1 MVSISQNA
9 EGVIN
14 SSSQTYNT
22 AGIRHLPIEE
32 QVRYRKDKVDTWLRL
47 RADGYTAERAAE
59 RVGVPVR
66 TLYEWKKKPIPESTR
81 PHNVRTRADQR
92 RYKKLRNIVLKL
104 RMKKPTWGRVKVHAV
119 MERDGVKVCR
129 SMVGRI
135 ISELIEEREVASY
148 FSGKFAKK
156 RNTNRSSR
164 THATPRPKE
173 GLPSTEPGGVVQID
187 TTYYKLG
194 SNRFIYQISGICTY
208 SKLTVAHLFDAPN
221 SENATYLL
229 KKLLRRAPF
238 NVQSVQTDQGS
249 EFKGRFEHACMGRE
263 LPFYVN
269 HPHTPKQ
276 NAFIER
282 FNRTVKDEFLSRDD
296 LPFDDLKAMNREL
309 DKYIKSFNTQ
319 RPHQGINNLTPMEF
333 IQQHLEAQRA

>member
-1 MVSISQNA
+1 MVSISQSTECA
-9 EGVIN
+9 IN
-14 SSSQTYNT
+14 RSSQTYDT
-22 AGIRHLPIEE
+22 AEIRHLSIDE

-47 RADGYTAERAAE
+47 RADGYTAENAAKK
-59 RVGVPVR
+59 VGIPVR
-66 TLYEWKKKPIPESTR
+66 TLYSWEKKPIPESTR

-92 RYKKLRNIVLKL
+92 RYKNLRDRVLKL
-104 RMKKPTWGRVKVHAV
+104 RLKHPTWGRVKLHAF
-119 MERDGVKVCR
+119 MEKSGVNVYR

-135 ISELIEEREVASY
+135 ISELIKEREIASY

-156 RNTNRSSR
+156 RTSNRPSR

-173 GLPSTEPGGVVQID
+173 GLPSEEPGGVVQID
-187 TTYYKLG
+187 TTYYNIG
-194 SNRFIYQISGICTY
+194 SNRFIYQISAICTH
-208 SKLTVAHLFDAPN
+208 SKLAVAHLFDAPN
-221 SENATYLL
+221 SKNATYLL

-238 NVQSVQTDQGS
+238 KVQSVQTDQGS
-249 EFKGRFEHACMGRE
+249 EFRAGFELTCMGVE
-263 LPFYVN
+263 LPFFVN

-282 FNRTVKDEFLSRDD
+282 FNRTIKDEFLSRDD
-296 LPFDDLKAMNREL
+296 LPFHDLKAMNRKL
-309 DKYIKSFNTQ
+309 DRYIKFFNTQ